1 MTHIYEYI
9 DKTTTTFRSI
19 EHRMTGENL
28 MVWPV
33 NQIPRWPRKSGGPQ
47 RWKPTKA
54 CQGPDVPFIRLKRFR
69 VAELVYLRLHLRC
82 RTCSWHSQIHRSI
95 YARSLTFVFNY
106 YAVDMSIP
114 ADMKYTNS
122 NEVYFYRISGI
133 EGAYG
138 RV

>member
-1 MTHIYEYI
+1 MIYFTQWRAISIKKLNSY
-9 DKTTTTFRSI
+9 KTYWKIIYYTYTNISITKTATTFRSI

-28 MVWPV
+28 MLWPV

-69 VAELVYLRLHLRC
+69 VAELVYLRLHLWC
-82 RTCSWHSQIHRSI
+82 RTCSWHSQIYRSI

-106 YAVDMSIP
+106 
-114 ADMKYTNS
+114 
-122 NEVYFYRISGI
+122 
-133 EGAYG
+133 
-138 RV
+138 